1 MSNAWKYGDY
11 DTAFQLIALAGQDP
25 IVNTL
30 EIVLVSA
37 DNYIESALL
46 EVGLPIP
53 DPTQP
58 WPNSIIESAT
68 NYAIANTLRS
78 ANDYDENKNM
88 KVSDYMDLCDKF
100 LQSYITVQSLNAK
113 NEDLNPYSSNK
124 SPSFTLY
131 PLKFRNRINKLGDP
145 RDDIENLDL
154 EGD

>member
-1 MSNAWKYGDY
+1 MSNAWKYGNY

-25 IVNTL
+25 IVETL
-30 EIVLVSA
+30 QLVLLSA

-53 DPTQP
+53 DPSQP
-58 WPNSIIESAT
+58 WPNSIIEAAN
-68 NYAIANTLRS
+68 NYAVANTLRS
-78 ANDYDENKNM
+78 ANNYDENKNM

-113 NEDLNPYSSNK
+113 NDDLNPYSSNK
-124 SPSFTLY
+124 SPCSVVY
-131 PLKFRNRINKLGDP
+131 PMSIRRRLNLLGDP